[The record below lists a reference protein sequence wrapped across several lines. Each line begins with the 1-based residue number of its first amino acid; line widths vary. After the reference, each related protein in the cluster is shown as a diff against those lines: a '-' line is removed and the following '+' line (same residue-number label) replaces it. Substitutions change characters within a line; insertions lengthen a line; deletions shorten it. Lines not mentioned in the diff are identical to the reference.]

1 MLGKQGMNRR
11 HGISH
16 RNTGHENSTSLVFP
30 VQPVRQSITN
40 MTTITEALVLE
51 HSVLCQMFD
60 QIERVLV
67 GSQSTQEVKSLA
79 AVVEGMLSS
88 HGEIETNLAYS
99 VMDHV
104 LAERRTLHHLHQDH
118 HELDGNFAR
127 IHRAKDPAKALRLLK
142 KALAA
147 TREHFRREEQS
158 VFPVMQEILQPETLR
173 ALGSQ
178 WRK

>member
-1 MLGKQGMNRR
+1 
-11 HGISH
+11 
-16 RNTGHENSTSLVFP
+16 
-30 VQPVRQSITN
+30 